1 MFAHAL
7 QPRLSR
13 RCHGN
18 VSLCSGE
25 HNSSSRR
32 KRDARLRWPRGNVWG
47 RCPGGGAGGA
57 MPRIPSTV
65 LATAINYSRALT
77 VSVTP
82 GASSARLVWNTCMY
96 IRNQRYVC
104 VGMHAAAAEDQCQE
118 RSRERK
124 PDLLNILRQSYGRYA
139 VNIYSYYY

>member
-1 MFAHAL
+1 
-7 QPRLSR
+7 
-13 RCHGN
+13 
-18 VSLCSGE
+18 
-25 HNSSSRR
+25 
-32 KRDARLRWPRGNVWG
+32 
-47 RCPGGGAGGA
+47 

-139 VNIYSYYY
+139 VNI

>member
-1 MFAHAL
+1 MPYSL
-7 QPRLSR
+7 D
-13 RCHGN
+13 CHGGVMAMYHCALEN
-18 VSLCSGE
+18 ITVVVGGREMQGWDDLGETSGVDVQE
-25 HNSSSRR
+25 EER
-32 KRDARLRWPRGNVWG
+32 
-47 RCPGGGAGGA
+47 GGGNAPNSFDCTRDGHKLFTGTDCKCNA
-57 MPRIPSTV
+57 RRV
-65 LATAINYSRALT
+65 
-77 VSVTP
+77 V
-82 GASSARLVWNTCMY
+82 GSARVEYMY